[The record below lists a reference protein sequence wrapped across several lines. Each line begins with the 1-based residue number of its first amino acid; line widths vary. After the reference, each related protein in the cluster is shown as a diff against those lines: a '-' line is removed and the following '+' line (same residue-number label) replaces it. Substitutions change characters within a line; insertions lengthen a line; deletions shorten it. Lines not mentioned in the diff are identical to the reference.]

1 MLLAITISVF
11 RDMAMLLVLLSPADS
26 ESR

>member
-1 MLLAITISVF
+1 VRATTVSVF